1 MKVELLA
8 PGGSYETVIAAL
20 NAGAD
25 AVYTGGEKFGARAN
39 ADNLTIE
46 QLKSVIDYA
55 HLHGRKIYLTI
66 NTLLKEN
73 EIKKELY
80 DYLEPLYVHGL
91 DAVIVQDYGVLEFVR
106 KYFPQLHVHAS
117 TQMTILGEL
126 TVKELKN
133 KGVIRIVTP
142 RELSIPEIKKIKE
155 NCDIEISSQIPTFS
169 SVYFA
174 SSLSNPNI
182 GGGINIKTKDQD
194 FSMSRKLYLQSSYDP
209 QFNPEKTVKL
219 ETHLG
224 YVLAEMKTNLD
235 KTMFQEASATAHD
248 IKQAV
253 TGAKYYLLCDYLD
266 MTPISTTTTDI
277 DEILILRKAKRISSN
292 IRKEFSTKIGRE
304 KWRPWYTEYLMNNPY
319 SVDMF
324 KRFINHI
331 FSQMSN
337 EELIEESVLEVG
349 YF

>member
-1 MKVELLA
+1 MARGVHGEKIVSAIQSNKMPVKDVPRLEMALQRYDEWIEKLKGINAETVDELVEKLVTELNTYKNYIDINLIFDSEEDFLYRQKGQLKLDNTVIEEFMPIFVKKCVEKVE
-8 PGGSYETVIAAL
+8 
-20 NAGAD
+20 
-25 AVYTGGEKFGARAN
+25 
-39 ADNLTIE
+39 
-46 QLKSVIDYA
+46 
-55 HLHGRKIYLTI
+55 
-66 NTLLKEN
+66 
-73 EIKKELY
+73 
-80 DYLEPLYVHGL
+80 
-91 DAVIVQDYGVLEFVR
+91 
-106 KYFPQLHVHAS
+106 
-117 TQMTILGEL
+117 
-126 TVKELKN
+126 
-133 KGVIRIVTP
+133 
-142 RELSIPEIKKIKE
+142 E

-235 KTMFQEASATAHD
+235 KTMFQEASAHD

>member
-1 MKVELLA
+1 MARGVHGEKIVSAIQSNKMPVKDVPRLEMALQRYDEWIEKLKGINAETVDELVEKLVTELNTYKNYIDINLIFDSEEDFLYRQKGQLKLDNTVIEEFMPIFVKKCVEKVE
-8 PGGSYETVIAAL
+8 
-20 NAGAD
+20 
-25 AVYTGGEKFGARAN
+25 
-39 ADNLTIE
+39 
-46 QLKSVIDYA
+46 
-55 HLHGRKIYLTI
+55 
-66 NTLLKEN
+66 
-73 EIKKELY
+73 
-80 DYLEPLYVHGL
+80 
-91 DAVIVQDYGVLEFVR
+91 
-106 KYFPQLHVHAS
+106 
-117 TQMTILGEL
+117 
-126 TVKELKN
+126 
-133 KGVIRIVTP
+133 
-142 RELSIPEIKKIKE
+142 E

-266 MTPISTTTTDI
+266 MTPISTTITDI

>member
-1 MKVELLA
+1 MARGVHGEKIVSAIQSNKMPVKDVPRLEMALQRYDEWIEKLKGINAETVDELVEKLVTELNTYKNYIDINLIFDSEEDFLYRQKGQLKLDNTVIEEFMPIFVKKCVEKVE
-8 PGGSYETVIAAL
+8 
-20 NAGAD
+20 
-25 AVYTGGEKFGARAN
+25 
-39 ADNLTIE
+39 
-46 QLKSVIDYA
+46 
-55 HLHGRKIYLTI
+55 
-66 NTLLKEN
+66 
-73 EIKKELY
+73 
-80 DYLEPLYVHGL
+80 
-91 DAVIVQDYGVLEFVR
+91 
-106 KYFPQLHVHAS
+106 
-117 TQMTILGEL
+117 
-126 TVKELKN
+126 
-133 KGVIRIVTP
+133 
-142 RELSIPEIKKIKE
+142 E

-209 QFNPEKTVKL
+209 QFNPEKTVKP

>member
-1 MKVELLA
+1 MARGVHGEKIVSAIQSNKMPVKDVPRLEMALQRYDEWIEKLKGINAEMVDELVEKLVTELNTYKNYIDINLIFDSEEDFLYRQKGQLKLDNTVIEEFMPIFVKKCVEKVE
-8 PGGSYETVIAAL
+8 
-20 NAGAD
+20 
-25 AVYTGGEKFGARAN
+25 
-39 ADNLTIE
+39 
-46 QLKSVIDYA
+46 
-55 HLHGRKIYLTI
+55 
-66 NTLLKEN
+66 
-73 EIKKELY
+73 
-80 DYLEPLYVHGL
+80 
-91 DAVIVQDYGVLEFVR
+91 
-106 KYFPQLHVHAS
+106 
-117 TQMTILGEL
+117 
-126 TVKELKN
+126 
-133 KGVIRIVTP
+133 
-142 RELSIPEIKKIKE
+142 E

>member
-1 MKVELLA
+1 MARGVHGEKIISAIQSNKMPAKDVPRLEMALQKYDEWIEKLNAINAETVDELVEKLVAELNTYKNYIDINLIFDSEEDFLYRQKGQLKLDNTVIEEFMPIFVKKCVEKVE
-8 PGGSYETVIAAL
+8 
-20 NAGAD
+20 
-25 AVYTGGEKFGARAN
+25 
-39 ADNLTIE
+39 
-46 QLKSVIDYA
+46 
-55 HLHGRKIYLTI
+55 
-66 NTLLKEN
+66 
-73 EIKKELY
+73 
-80 DYLEPLYVHGL
+80 
-91 DAVIVQDYGVLEFVR
+91 
-106 KYFPQLHVHAS
+106 
-117 TQMTILGEL
+117 
-126 TVKELKN
+126 
-133 KGVIRIVTP
+133 
-142 RELSIPEIKKIKE
+142 E
-155 NCDIEISSQIPTFS
+155 NCDMEISSQISTFS

-277 DEILILRKAKRISSN
+277 DEILILRKAKRTVS
-292 IRKEFSTKIGRE
+292 
-304 KWRPWYTEYLMNNPY
+304 YTHLLRNWL
-319 SVDMF
+319 S
-324 KRFINHI
+324 
-331 FSQMSN
+331 
-337 EELIEESVLEVG
+337 
-349 YF
+349 

>member
-1 MKVELLA
+1 MARGVHGEKIVSAIQSNKMPVKDVPRLEMALQRYDEWIEKLKGINAETVDELVEKLMTELNTYKNYIDINLIFDSEEDFLYRQKGQLKLDNTVIEEFMPIFVKKCVEKVE
-8 PGGSYETVIAAL
+8 
-20 NAGAD
+20 
-25 AVYTGGEKFGARAN
+25 
-39 ADNLTIE
+39 
-46 QLKSVIDYA
+46 
-55 HLHGRKIYLTI
+55 
-66 NTLLKEN
+66 
-73 EIKKELY
+73 
-80 DYLEPLYVHGL
+80 
-91 DAVIVQDYGVLEFVR
+91 
-106 KYFPQLHVHAS
+106 
-117 TQMTILGEL
+117 
-126 TVKELKN
+126 
-133 KGVIRIVTP
+133 
-142 RELSIPEIKKIKE
+142 E

>member
-1 MKVELLA
+1 MARGVHGEKIVSAIQSNKMPVKDVPRLEMALQRYDEWIEKLKGINAETVNELVEKLVTELNTYKNYIDINLIFDSEEDFLYRQKGQLKLDNTVIEEFMPIFVKKCVEKVE
-8 PGGSYETVIAAL
+8 
-20 NAGAD
+20 
-25 AVYTGGEKFGARAN
+25 
-39 ADNLTIE
+39 
-46 QLKSVIDYA
+46 
-55 HLHGRKIYLTI
+55 
-66 NTLLKEN
+66 
-73 EIKKELY
+73 
-80 DYLEPLYVHGL
+80 
-91 DAVIVQDYGVLEFVR
+91 
-106 KYFPQLHVHAS
+106 
-117 TQMTILGEL
+117 
-126 TVKELKN
+126 
-133 KGVIRIVTP
+133 
-142 RELSIPEIKKIKE
+142 E

>member
-1 MKVELLA
+1 MARGVHGEKIVSAIQSNKMPVKDVPRLEMALQRYDEWIEKLKGIYSETVDELVEKLVTELNTYKNYIDINLIFDSEEDFLYRQKGQLKLDNTVIEEFMPIFVKKCVEKVE
-8 PGGSYETVIAAL
+8 
-20 NAGAD
+20 
-25 AVYTGGEKFGARAN
+25 
-39 ADNLTIE
+39 
-46 QLKSVIDYA
+46 
-55 HLHGRKIYLTI
+55 
-66 NTLLKEN
+66 
-73 EIKKELY
+73 
-80 DYLEPLYVHGL
+80 
-91 DAVIVQDYGVLEFVR
+91 
-106 KYFPQLHVHAS
+106 
-117 TQMTILGEL
+117 
-126 TVKELKN
+126 
-133 KGVIRIVTP
+133 
-142 RELSIPEIKKIKE
+142 E

-319 SVDMF
+319 SVDLF

>member
-1 MKVELLA
+1 MARGVHGEKIVSAIQSNKMPVKDVPRLEMALQRYDEWIEKLKGINAGTVDELVEKLVTELNTYKNYIDINLIFDSEEDFLYRQKGQLKLDNTVIEEFMPIFVKKCVEKVE
-8 PGGSYETVIAAL
+8 
-20 NAGAD
+20 
-25 AVYTGGEKFGARAN
+25 
-39 ADNLTIE
+39 
-46 QLKSVIDYA
+46 
-55 HLHGRKIYLTI
+55 
-66 NTLLKEN
+66 
-73 EIKKELY
+73 
-80 DYLEPLYVHGL
+80 
-91 DAVIVQDYGVLEFVR
+91 
-106 KYFPQLHVHAS
+106 
-117 TQMTILGEL
+117 
-126 TVKELKN
+126 
-133 KGVIRIVTP
+133 
-142 RELSIPEIKKIKE
+142 E

>member
-1 MKVELLA
+1 MARGVHGEEIVSAIQSNKMPVKDVPRLEMALQRYDEWIEKLKGINAETVDELVEKLVTELNTYKNYIDINLIFDSEEDFLYRQKGQLKLDNTVIEEFMPIFVKKCVEKVE
-8 PGGSYETVIAAL
+8 
-20 NAGAD
+20 
-25 AVYTGGEKFGARAN
+25 
-39 ADNLTIE
+39 
-46 QLKSVIDYA
+46 
-55 HLHGRKIYLTI
+55 
-66 NTLLKEN
+66 
-73 EIKKELY
+73 
-80 DYLEPLYVHGL
+80 
-91 DAVIVQDYGVLEFVR
+91 
-106 KYFPQLHVHAS
+106 
-117 TQMTILGEL
+117 
-126 TVKELKN
+126 
-133 KGVIRIVTP
+133 
-142 RELSIPEIKKIKE
+142 E

>member
-1 MKVELLA
+1 MARGVHGEKIVSAIQSNKMPVKDVPRLEMALQRYDEWIEKLKSINAETVDELVEKLVTELNTYKNYIDINLIFDSEEDFLYRQKGQLKLDNTVIEEFMPIFVKKCVEKVE
-8 PGGSYETVIAAL
+8 
-20 NAGAD
+20 
-25 AVYTGGEKFGARAN
+25 
-39 ADNLTIE
+39 
-46 QLKSVIDYA
+46 
-55 HLHGRKIYLTI
+55 
-66 NTLLKEN
+66 
-73 EIKKELY
+73 
-80 DYLEPLYVHGL
+80 
-91 DAVIVQDYGVLEFVR
+91 
-106 KYFPQLHVHAS
+106 
-117 TQMTILGEL
+117 
-126 TVKELKN
+126 
-133 KGVIRIVTP
+133 
-142 RELSIPEIKKIKE
+142 E

>member
-1 MKVELLA
+1 MARGVHGEKIVSAIQSNKMPVKDVPRLEMALQRYDEWIEKLKGINAETVDELVEKLVTELNTYKNYIDINLIFDSEKDFLYRQKGQLKLDNTVIEEFMPIFVKKCVEKVE
-8 PGGSYETVIAAL
+8 
-20 NAGAD
+20 
-25 AVYTGGEKFGARAN
+25 
-39 ADNLTIE
+39 
-46 QLKSVIDYA
+46 
-55 HLHGRKIYLTI
+55 
-66 NTLLKEN
+66 
-73 EIKKELY
+73 
-80 DYLEPLYVHGL
+80 
-91 DAVIVQDYGVLEFVR
+91 
-106 KYFPQLHVHAS
+106 
-117 TQMTILGEL
+117 
-126 TVKELKN
+126 
-133 KGVIRIVTP
+133 
-142 RELSIPEIKKIKE
+142 E

>member
-1 MKVELLA
+1 MARGVHGEKIVSAIQSNKMPVKDVPRLEMALQRYDEWIEKLKGINAETVDELVEKLVTELNTYKNYIDINLIFDSEEDFLYRQKGQLKLDNTVIEEFMPIFVKKCVEKVE
-8 PGGSYETVIAAL
+8 
-20 NAGAD
+20 
-25 AVYTGGEKFGARAN
+25 
-39 ADNLTIE
+39 
-46 QLKSVIDYA
+46 
-55 HLHGRKIYLTI
+55 
-66 NTLLKEN
+66 
-73 EIKKELY
+73 
-80 DYLEPLYVHGL
+80 
-91 DAVIVQDYGVLEFVR
+91 
-106 KYFPQLHVHAS
+106 
-117 TQMTILGEL
+117 
-126 TVKELKN
+126 
-133 KGVIRIVTP
+133 
-142 RELSIPEIKKIKE
+142 E

-337 EELIEESVLEVG
+337 EELIEESV
-349 YF
+349 